1 MLSFVFI
8 IFSSTD
14 IPYICVGFFLRK
26 KKTPLHF
33 NNKISQ
39 QIASSLMNFGV
50 GRAFVY

>member
-14 IPYICVGFFLRK
+14 IPYICVGFFLFF
-26 KKTPLHF
+26 KTPLHF

-39 QIASSLMNFGV
+39 QIASSLMNFVV